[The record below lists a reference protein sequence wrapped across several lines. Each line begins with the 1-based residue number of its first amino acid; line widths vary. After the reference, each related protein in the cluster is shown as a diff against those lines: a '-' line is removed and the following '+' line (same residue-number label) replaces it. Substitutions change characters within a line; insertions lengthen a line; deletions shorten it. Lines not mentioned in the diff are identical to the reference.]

1 VIARISDDEGVFATL
16 GDNLRWTA
24 GGSPTED
31 ALNDLLDT
39 CERSPAIGDWIVV
52 HVTAMAKVFG
62 GTAEFARPID
72 DTPGRI
78 Y

>member
-1 VIARISDDEGVFATL
+1 MIARISDDRGLIATL
-16 GDNLRWTA
+16 GDDLRWTA
-24 GGSPTED
+24 ED
-31 ALNDLLDT
+31 DAIASALNDLLDT
-39 CERSPAIGDWIVV
+39 CERSPAVGDWIRV
-52 HVTAMAKVFG
+52 HVLAMAKTFG